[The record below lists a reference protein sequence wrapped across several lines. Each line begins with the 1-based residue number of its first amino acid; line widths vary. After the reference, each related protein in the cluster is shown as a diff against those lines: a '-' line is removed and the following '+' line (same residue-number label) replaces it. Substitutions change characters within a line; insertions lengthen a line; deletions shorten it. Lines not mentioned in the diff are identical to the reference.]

1 MTIEI
6 LQHLLERRLQIIAD
20 HAFRDRDPDGHLRQL
35 KEVSEGIVSAHAQ
48 LRPDIDARLHHFLT
62 QASYSKALEHLK
74 STAKKEGDAA

>member
-20 HAFRDRDPDGHLRQL
+20 HAFRDRDPEGHLHQL
-35 KEVSEGIVSAHAQ
+35 KEVSEGIVSAHEQ
-48 LRPDIDARLHHFLT
+48 LRPDIDARLHHYLS

-74 STAKKEGDAA
+74 APQKKGEDAK